1 MTSDDLRLFPGA
13 RVLVADD
20 HEQHVE
26 LLDGYLTAVG
36 HDCFHAYDGEEAVSI
51 AKEFHPD
58 CVVTGFMMP
67 RMDGFRGSS
76 RNSAISAELQVCIRH
91 EQCARSHNSPRV

>member
-1 MTSDDLRLFPGA
+1 MPSSKAKLLIVDDEP
-13 RVLVADD
+13 VI
-20 HEQHVE
+20 VE
-26 LLDGYLTAVG
+26 IITKWLCHGY
-36 HDCFHAYDGEEAVSI
+36 DIRNAYDGEEAVSI